1 MPLITQK
8 NGRSIFFLTPSSP
21 VFSLPANVLQIGE
34 VQVKFDKVKQYYFF
48 FGSFKKQFS

>member
-8 NGRSIFFLTPSSP
+8 NGRSIFLTPSSP

-34 VQVKFDKVKQYYFF
+34 VQVKFDKVKQYYIFLF
-48 FGSFKKQFS
+48 WPF